1 MSIIIGSWVAS
12 IITDLL
18 IAVCLTCL
26 GRTMSWYARPLWIFF
41 LYVIPTLLVSMAVIL
56 LHAKYYQK
64 DLDLSPWTVFQLY
77 YDAYQLIWT
86 IILLFGV
93 MVRVRSS
100 FIALIWVF
108 FASLGNFLKTRLFG
122 KWRGKNVPTNQEELA
137 QIVAI
142 LLSCRVV
149 AGRGATCHS

>member
-64 DLDLSPWTVFQLY
+64 VLSFDPSRDNLNRSYKIPGSRFITVDRFSTILRRISTNLDYHFTLRRDGEGAFQFHRSDLGVLRIAGKLPKNE
-77 YDAYQLIWT
+77 
-86 IILLFGV
+86 IIRKV
-93 MVRVRSS
+93 ER
-100 FIALIWVF
+100 
-108 FASLGNFLKTRLFG
+108 
-122 KWRGKNVPTNQEELA
+122 
-137 QIVAI
+137 
-142 LLSCRVV
+142 
-149 AGRGATCHS
+149 